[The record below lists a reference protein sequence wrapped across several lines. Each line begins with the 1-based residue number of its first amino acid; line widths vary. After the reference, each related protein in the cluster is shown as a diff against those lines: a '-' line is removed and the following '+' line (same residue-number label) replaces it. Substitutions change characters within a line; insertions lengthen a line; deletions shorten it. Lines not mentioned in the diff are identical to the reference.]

1 MPTEETVSRSHTTR
15 KAGHTDSLVP
25 AMPTP
30 HTLTPDTCHDHDP
43 DASRLLISRE
53 ATPVA
58 HMLPRIQ
65 PLLRRPS
72 RLGTHTHTHT
82 HTHTSALTA
91 QREESAL
98 SLPVHAHSARWPADR
113 PTLRRTHAIAC
124 RCTRRS
130 AAQSALYRA
139 QCLLRRA
146 APEEIRS
153 ERPLPREAE
162 ASVVAAWRPES
173 GRRRRDRSRGAME
186 ARAATFAPV
195 AAMASRASR
204 ASRAASSASK
214 ALQKRAHTH
223 SEHPGR
229 G

>member
-1 MPTEETVSRSHTTR
+1 MQNTASTGNHIPTLYTARAYKGSPYRPLTHTAHTGTGKTHTRDALTSTRAHMPTEETVSRSHTTR

-139 QCLLRRA
+139 
-146 APEEIRS
+146 
-153 ERPLPREAE
+153 
-162 ASVVAAWRPES
+162 
-173 GRRRRDRSRGAME
+173 
-186 ARAATFAPV
+186 
-195 AAMASRASR
+195 
-204 ASRAASSASK
+204 
-214 ALQKRAHTH
+214 
-223 SEHPGR
+223 
-229 G
+229 